1 MKGDIL
7 ALDLATVSG
16 WAEGPAGGP
25 VRSGSV
31 RFAPQ
36 GASHGEIALGAI
48 RWFSDRLKVSKPSLI
63 VYEAVNVQHMAGKTN
78 LNTIRVLCGIPFILE
93 GVAQGFGIYDVR
105 QADTSDVR
113 RFFIGSNPKRE
124 AAKAQTIARCRMLG
138 HDPVDDNAADAYA
151 LHFYMAGLLNP
162 RLAVATTPLFGGKRA

>member
-31 RFAPQ
+31 RFAPA
-36 GASHGEIALGAI
+36 GSTHGEIALGAI
-48 RWFSDRLKVSKPSLI
+48 RWFSDRLTVSKPSLI

-78 LNTIRVLCGIPFILE
+78 LNTIRVLCGLPFLLE
-93 GVAQGFGIYDVR
+93 GVAQGFGIYDIR
-105 QADTSDVR
+105 EAKTADVR
-113 RFFIGSNPKRE
+113 KFFIGSNPQRKE
-124 AAKAQTIARCRMLG
+124 AKQATIDRCRMLG
-138 HDPVDDNAADAYA
+138 HDPVDDNAADAFS

-162 RLAVATTPLFGGKRA
+162 RLAMVSTPLFGGRP